1 MRVSL
6 LVHTEEMLA
15 MMLLCSDPV
24 PMVRAQKLDQCGKS
38 LGYCTLLYCTYRRYS
53 TNIFGTDLKWSD
65 GGHAARA

>member
-24 PMVRAQKLDQCGKS
+24 PMVRAQKLDQVWEIARI
-38 LGYCTLLYCTYRRYS
+38 LYITVLHVQTVQY
-53 TNIFGTDLKWSD
+53 
-65 GGHAARA
+65 